1 MSPERDG
8 PTELQRLRWQ
18 CRRGMLEL
26 DVLLDRFLE
35 VGYGQLS
42 DGERAA
48 FSRLLDCEDQLIHDW
63 VMGKSEPAEDDLK
76 RVVARLRQT
85 RW

>member
-1 MSPERDG
+1 MSPERDE
-8 PTELQRLRWQ
+8 PAELQRLRWQ

-42 DGERAA
+42 DGERAV
-48 FSRLLDCEDQLIHDW
+48 FSRLLDCQDQLIHDW
-63 VMGKSEPAEDDLK
+63 VMGKLEPAEDDLK
-76 RVVARLRQT
+76 RVVAKLRQT

>member
-1 MSPERDG
+1 MSPERDESA
-8 PTELQRLRWQ
+8 ELQRLRWQ

-35 VGYGQLS
+35 VGYGLLS

-48 FSRLLDCEDQLIHDW
+48 FSRLLECEDQLIHDW
-63 VMGKSEPAEDDLK
+63 IMGKSEPAEGDLEQ
-76 RVVARLRQT
+76 VVARLRLT

>member
-1 MSPERDG
+1 MSPERDE
-8 PTELQRLRWQ
+8 PAELQRLRWQ

-35 VGYGQLS
+35 VGYGLLS

-48 FSRLLDCEDQLIHDW
+48 FSRLLDCEDQLIYDS
-63 VMGKSEPAEDDLK
+63 VMGKSEPVEDDLK

>member
-1 MSPERDG
+1 MSAERDE
-8 PTELQRLRWQ
+8 PVELQRLHWQ

-35 VGYGQLS
+35 VGYVQLS

-48 FSRLLDCEDQLIHDW
+48 FSRLLDCEDQLLHDW
-63 VMGKSEPAEDDLK
+63 VMGKSEPVEDDLK
-76 RVVARLRQT
+76 QVVARLRQT

>member
-1 MSPERDG
+1 MSQERDQ
-8 PTELQRLRWQ
+8 PADLQRLRWQ

-35 VGYGQLS
+35 VGYAQLS

-48 FSRLLDCEDQLIHDW
+48 FSRLLDCEDQLLHDW
-63 VMGKSEPAEDDLK
+63 VMGKSEPVEDDLK
-76 RVVARLRQT
+76 QVVARLRQT